1 MSILSFGFSIFSFF
15 VIAFIKMRPNLVC
28 MWHQGRTVLAITGD
42 CKLAASIKSIR
53 GTSAAKLDSFQ
64 LFWFRD
70 PCIKFTFTNKVEA
83 MYERSHV
90 SLKESL
96 TQLHV

>member
-15 VIAFIKMRPNLVC
+15 VIAFIKMHPNLVC

-64 LFWFRD
+64 LYFGST
-70 PCIKFTFTNKVEA
+70 ILA
-83 MYERSHV
+83 
-90 SLKESL
+90 
-96 TQLHV
+96 